1 MPIDSRHQIA
11 KKVTK
16 DVGQAENYRYFTAIA
31 LLAIGRN
38 SRQTLIQT
46 FFAKDARDAL
56 RGNILKLYLAILAVI
71 LLVGS
76 VPATTIV
83 VCPSGC
89 NYNIIQKA
97 IDASHAGDTIL
108 VQSGTYYEN
117 VYVSR
122 ELTLRGVDT
131 GKGIPVINAGG
142 SGSVITLYAD
152 NITLDGFNVTKSGTC
167 GCGNAGIRIMS
178 NNSTIFGNIAYGNK
192 YGIYCANHIGNRI
205 YQNSLVKNNI
215 SAYDGGSNQWYEE
228 VAAASGIKGLAN
240 AQEAVGNHYS
250 DFNQPGQGCN
260 DTNGD
265 GICDSP
271 YRIRGGS
278 NVDNYPLTFG
288 NAAP

>member
-1 MPIDSRHQIA
+1 VP
-11 KKVTK
+11 
-16 DVGQAENYRYFTAIA
+16 YR
-31 LLAIGRN
+31 AIGRN
-38 SRQTLIQT
+38 SSQALIQT
-46 FFAKDARDAL
+46 FFAKDARDVL
-56 RGNILKLYLAILAVI
+56 RGNILKLCLAIIVVI
-71 LLVGS
+71 LLTGS
-76 VPATTIV
+76 VPAATIV

-89 NYNIIQKA
+89 NYSIIQKA
-97 IDASHAGDTIL
+97 IDASHAGDTVL
-108 VQSGTYYEN
+108 VHSGTYYEN

-131 GKGIPVINAGG
+131 GKGMPVINAGG

-152 NITLDGFNVTKSGTC
+152 NITLEGFNVTKSGTC

-178 NNSTIFGNIAYGNK
+178 NNSTVFGNTAYGNK

-205 YQNSLVKNNI
+205 YLNSLVKNNI
-215 SAYDGGSNQWYEE
+215 SAYDGGSNQWYEDV
-228 VAAASGIKGLAN
+228 VAANGIKRLAN
-240 AQEAVGNHYS
+240 GQEAVGNHYS

-278 NVDNYPLTFG
+278 NVDNYPLTSG